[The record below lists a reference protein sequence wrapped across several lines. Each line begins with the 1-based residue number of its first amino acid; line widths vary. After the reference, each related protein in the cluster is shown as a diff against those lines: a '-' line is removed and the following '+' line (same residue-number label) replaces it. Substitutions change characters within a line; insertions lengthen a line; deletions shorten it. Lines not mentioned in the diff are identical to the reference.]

1 MGTNNFL
8 GILDCW
14 LNPHKAFKET
24 ETFKLRHYPKAGL
37 IYANKKYQ
45 NNRYADVSTQFGA
58 IGLVDSFLL
67 PLLTP

>member
-24 ETFKLRHYPKAGL
+24 ETFKLGHYPKAGL
-37 IYANKKYQ
+37 IYANKISKQ
-45 NNRYADVSTQFGA
+45 
-58 IGLVDSFLL
+58 
-67 PLLTP
+67 PLRRREYSVRGYRVG